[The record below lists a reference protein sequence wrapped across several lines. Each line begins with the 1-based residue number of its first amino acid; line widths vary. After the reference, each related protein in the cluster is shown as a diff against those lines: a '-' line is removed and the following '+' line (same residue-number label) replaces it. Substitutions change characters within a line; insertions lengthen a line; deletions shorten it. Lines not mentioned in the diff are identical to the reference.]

1 MRAMILRSFGPVG
14 SRPLELTEVERPP
27 VGRNEVLIRVL
38 YCGVCHTDLHT
49 AEGEIVPPSLP
60 IIPGHQVVGV
70 VEALG
75 ERAGRFATGERVGLA
90 WLGRTCGVC
99 DYCRRGDENLCD
111 SALFNG
117 FDLNGGYAEYVVA
130 HEDFA
135 YSIPK
140 GFSSLDA
147 APLLCAGIIGYRS
160 IRLSGAAP
168 GKRVGL
174 YGFGA
179 SAHVA
184 IQVLVHW
191 GCEVHVFSR
200 SESHRALAS
209 ELGAVWTGRSE
220 ERPPVPIDSS
230 IIFAPA
236 GEIVPPAL
244 AVLDK
249 GGTVALAG
257 IHMSPIPELDY
268 QTHLYDEK
276 VLRSVT
282 ASTREDGVELLK
294 LAAEIP
300 IRTTTSVFPLENAN
314 DVLIALKEG
323 GINGAAVL
331 EVAGE

>member
-1 MRAMILRSFGPVG
+1 MKAMVLPSFGPVE
-14 SRPLELTEVERPP
+14 SRPLELTDVERPSP
-27 VGRNEVLIRVL
+27 GESEVLIRVL
-38 YCGVCHTDLHT
+38 CCGVCHTDLHT
-49 AEGEIVPPSLP
+49 VEGEIVPPSLP
-60 IIPGHQVVGV
+60 VIPGHQVVGV
-70 VEALG
+70 VEAAG
-75 ERAGRFATGERVGLA
+75 DGAGRFAAGERVGLA

-99 DYCRRGDENLCD
+99 EYCRRGDENLCEN
-111 SALFNG
+111 ALFNG

-135 YSIPK
+135 YSIPE
-140 GFSSLDA
+140 GFSSVAA

-168 GKRVGL
+168 GRRVGL

-184 IQVLVHW
+184 IQVLVYW
-191 GCEVHVFSR
+191 GCDVHVFSR
-200 SESHRALAS
+200 SESHRKLAS
-209 ELGAVWTGRSE
+209 SLGAVWTGRPD

-236 GEIVPPAL
+236 GGIVPDAL
-244 AVLDK
+244 AALDK

-282 ASTREDGVELLK
+282 ASTREDGVRLLK

-300 IRTTTSVFPLENAN
+300 IRTTTSVYPLEEAN
-314 DVLIALKEG
+314 DVLVALKEG
-323 GINGAAVL
+323 RIDGAAVL
-331 EVAGE
+331 GVAGG